1 MVKLIWQLFGVDVSD
16 QQPPNKY
23 HGFVYELELADGKK
37 YIGKKS
43 MWSVTKK
50 KLTQKEIASM
60 VNKREKKWKFVTKE
74 SDWRKYTSSSKLFGS
89 REVVK
94 KTILE
99 FALSKRHL
107 TYLETKIMFQR
118 DVLED
123 DNYLNDNI
131 GGRYYR
137 SNLI

>member
-1 MVKLIWQLFGVDVSD
+1 MEIVWQIDGKDVPKIT
-16 QQPPNKY
+16 PPKKY
-23 HGFVYELELADGKK
+23 HGFVYELTLTDNKK

-50 KLTQKEIASM
+50 KLTQKEVASM

-94 KTILE
+94 KTILK

>member
-1 MVKLIWQLFGVDVSD
+1 MEIVWQIDGKDVPKIT
-16 QQPPNKY
+16 PPKKY
-23 HGFVYELELADGKK
+23 HGFVYELTLTDNKK

-89 REVVK
+89 REVK
-94 KTILE
+94 RKEILA
-99 FALSKRHL
+99 FAESKRHL
-107 TYLETKIMFQR
+107 TYLETKFMFER
-118 DVLED
+118 NVIED
-123 DNYLNDNI
+123 DSYLNSNVL
-131 GGRYYR
+131 GKFYR
-137 SNLI
+137 GNLI